1 MSIYQ
6 TIEKKIEKSL
16 SPLVLRIENESYK
29 HSVPRDAETHF
40 KMIIVS
46 ACFEKKSLVK
56 RHQLVY
62 ELLSHE
68 MKNGLH
74 ALSLNTQSPQ
84 EWDASSEIADTP
96 NCMGVAK

>member
-46 ACFEKKSLVK
+46 ACFEKKSLV
-56 RHQLVY
+56 Y
-62 ELLSHE
+62 
-68 MKNGLH
+68 
-74 ALSLNTQSPQ
+74 
-84 EWDASSEIADTP
+84 
-96 NCMGVAK
+96 C

>member
-1 MSIYQ
+1 MGIHQ
-6 TIEKKIEKSL
+6 LIEKKIKKSL
-16 SPLVLRIENESYK
+16 SPSVLSVENESYK

-40 KMIIVS
+40 KVIIVS
-46 ACFEKKSLVK
+46 TYFEKKSLVK

-74 ALSLNTQSPQ
+74 ALSLHTHTPQ
-84 EWDASSEIADTP
+84 EWDSSSKIVDTP
-96 NCMGVAK
+96 NCMGGG